1 VEFSAHIKHCASYR
15 IDAPAYQKMEFLGQ
29 AVKKLEHEQDSQT
42 NRGSERKKEKEIR
55 RITT

>member
-1 VEFSAHIKHCASYR
+1 
-15 IDAPAYQKMEFLGQ
+15 MEFLGQ